1 MNDGLFK
8 EFRTI
13 EERGMMLR
21 PVTRECEDYDDVDVP
36 EEEIRDALKTPLM
49 DTIIDCTND
58 IEKLLQVIAA
68 IRDVYGFEDAWA
80 NRTVS
85 RIERDIGIRRGKK
98 HVAKDELA
106 LLEGRATDTCGNRLG
121 RS

>member
-36 EEEIRDALKTPLM
+36 EEEIQDALKTPLM

-58 IEKLLQVIAA
+58 IEKLLQVTAA
-68 IRDVYGFEDAWA
+68 IRDVYGFEDPWA

-98 HVAKDELA
+98 HEAKDELA
-106 LLEGRATDTCGNRLG
+106 LLEGRATDSCRID
-121 RS
+121 